1 MVFAIRPTKSICGDG
16 CADRKSTNPIG
27 RRHMQK
33 PLAYS
38 SIKPIFQDSFF
49 STWELPIVALVGVV
63 MLFMISFALANPSS
77 QDDHAAN
84 GQHAAAGEFSIGMPL
99 P

>member
-1 MVFAIRPTKSICGDG
+1 
-16 CADRKSTNPIG
+16 
-27 RRHMQK
+27 MQK
-33 PLAYS
+33 PRAYS
-38 SIKPIFQDSFF
+38 SIDPIAPVSFF

-77 QDDHAAN
+77 GHNDADGHRSL
-84 GQHAAAGEFSIGMPL
+84 AGEFSTGMPL